1 MGGFPCVQLFRV
13 ALFLAVVPATA
24 GQAAVIASCGP
35 SSGYSH
41 FYENDLGGTVGWT
54 EGELKSTNIFIGSD
68 EVSDVIIKGKGLQG
82 ENWTRS
88 ASDYGASVIEV
99 NRVGSIRHILVIWRG
114 ITELYLLDTAKK
126 TFSLVSQKSGLI
138 DVTHAFVG
146 KCE

>member
-1 MGGFPCVQLFRV
+1 MRTVICV
-13 ALFLAVVPATA
+13 ALFLVVVATA
-24 GQAAVIASCGP
+24 TADQAVVIASCGP

-41 FYENDLGGTVGWT
+41 FYENDLGGTVGWI
-54 EGELKSTNIFIGSD
+54 EGELESTSIFIGSD
-68 EVSDVIIKGKGLQG
+68 KVSNVIIKGKLQG

-88 ASDYGASVIEV
+88 ASDYGAPVVEV
-99 NRVGSIRHILVIWRG
+99 NRVGSIRHILVIWRD
-114 ITELYLLDTAKK
+114 ITELYFLDIAKK

>member
-1 MGGFPCVQLFRV
+1 MHAVLRV
-13 ALFLAVVPATA
+13 ALFLAVVAPATA

-35 SSGYSH
+35 SSGYSY

-54 EGELKSTNIFIGSD
+54 EAELNSVNIFIGSD
-68 EVSDVIIKGKGLQG
+68 KVTDIIIKSKGLQG
-82 ENWTRS
+82 EDWTRS
-88 ASDYGASVIEV
+88 ASDYGASVFEV
-99 NRVGSIRHILVIWRG
+99 NRVGSIRHVLVIWRG

-138 DVTHAFVG
+138 DVTHVFVG